1 VRNYGIYF
9 RGGKDPKAFKDQARW
24 PHTGEKFGPKLQAPS
39 GRLHGLL
46 RNTGNQVM
54 KVGFVG
60 LGRMGQGMAGRI
72 CSAGHDLL
80 VCDPVPG
87 QTTALEKAGAVA
99 VESAAAATADRDV
112 VISMLP
118 NDAALAAILE
128 EESGLLEGMSNACI
142 HMAMGTHGVPAI
154 NHADEAHRAAGQAF
168 IACPVLGRPD
178 LAAQGL
184 LGLVPGG
191 PADAIDEVRPLFD
204 VLGNRFFEV
213 GRSPQAATAVKVTNN
228 FVLGCAIETMGE
240 AFALVEKLGV
250 EPALFLEVMLQ
261 GLFGAPAYEV
271 YGQMIVEEAWDCH
284 GATAVI
290 GLKDADLA
298 LEAAVTADMPL
309 PSTHIWRNHLL
320 RAIGRGEGALDWAV
334 MAREQARASG
344 LDK

>member
-1 VRNYGIYF
+1 
-9 RGGKDPKAFKDQARW
+9 
-24 PHTGEKFGPKLQAPS
+24 
-39 GRLHGLL
+39 
-46 RNTGNQVM
+46 M

-72 CSAGHDLL
+72 LAASHDLL
-80 VCDPVPG
+80 VSDPTPG
-87 QTTALEKAGAVA
+87 QTDNLVKAGAVA
-99 VESAAAATADRDV
+99 VDSPAAATVGREV

-118 NDAALAAILE
+118 SDPILAAVLDGDFGLIAGL
-128 EESGLLEGMSNACI
+128 SGDCI

-154 NHADEAHRAAGQAF
+154 NRAKQLHDDAGQTF

-184 LGLVPGG
+184 LNLVPGG
-191 PADAIDEVRPLFD
+191 PADAVDTVRPLLD
-204 VLGNRFFEV
+204 AMGQRNIEV
-213 GRSPQAATAVKVTNN
+213 GEDPQAATAVKIANN

-240 AFALVEKLGV
+240 AFSLVEKLGV
-250 EPALFLEVMLQ
+250 KPEQFLDVLLQ

-271 YGQMIVEEAWDCH
+271 YGKMIVEGRWDTN

-298 LEAAVTADMPL
+298 LEAATAASVPL
-309 PSTHIWRNHLL
+309 PSTHIWRDYLAK
-320 RAIGRGEGALDWAV
+320 AIERGEGHLDWAV

-344 LDK
+344 LEK